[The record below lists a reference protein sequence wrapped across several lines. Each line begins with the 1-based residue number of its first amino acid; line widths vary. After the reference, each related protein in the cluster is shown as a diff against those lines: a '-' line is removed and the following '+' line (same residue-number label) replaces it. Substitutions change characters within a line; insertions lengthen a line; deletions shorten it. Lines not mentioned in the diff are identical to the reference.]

1 MISIVSTVASSDV
14 FLMMILPVSTSTAS
28 EKLRIILLSTA
39 TAVELSVGEELSK
52 VGAPISAVVK
62 AVSYKH
68 LRAHETR
75 EDIG

>member
-52 VGAPISAVVK
+52 VGAIISAVVK
-62 AVSYKH
+62 DSAVVSVMP
-68 LRAHETR
+68 A
-75 EDIG
+75 

>member
-62 AVSYKH
+62 DSAVVSVMP
-68 LRAHETR
+68 A
-75 EDIG
+75 

>member
-39 TAVELSVGEELSK
+39 TAVELSEGV
-52 VGAPISAVVK
+52 AVVNVGL
-62 AVSYKH
+62 AT
-68 LRAHETR
+68 LRF
-75 EDIG
+75 

>member
-39 TAVELSVGEELSK
+39 TAVALSEGV
-52 VGAPISAVVK
+52 AVVNVGL
-62 AVSYKH
+62 AT
-68 LRAHETR
+68 LRF
-75 EDIG
+75 